1 MQAAPAGLR
10 LDNFRAVADRGQ
22 LPFDPIEEARRHW
35 LERWPGAAAPQMV
48 AVTSIMR
55 VHQILMARL
64 NELLEPFDLTFPRYE
79 VLMLLHFTG
88 QGSMP
93 VGKIGERLQV
103 HRTSVT
109 NSLDGL
115 EKAGLVRRAPH
126 EADRRAVLAAITA
139 AGHRTAEAAT
149 DVLNE
154 AGFGTAPLAVGELDD
169 LSATLRTLRAGAGDF
184 AP

>member
-1 MQAAPAGLR
+1 
-10 LDNFRAVADRGQ
+10 VADRGK
-22 LPFDPIEEARRHW
+22 LPFDPIEEARRQW
-35 LERWPGAAAPQMV
+35 TERWPGAAAPSMV

-64 NELLEPFDLTFPRYE
+64 NELLESFGLTFPRYE
-79 VLMLLHFTG
+79 VLMLLHFSG
-88 QGSMP
+88 KGSLP

-103 HRTSVT
+103 HRTSIT

-115 EKAGLVRRAPH
+115 EKSGLVRRVPH
-126 EADRRAVLAAITA
+126 QSDGRAVLAEITDSGREIAERATEALNA
-139 AGHRTAEAAT
+139 AE
-149 DVLNE
+149 
-154 AGFGTAPLAVGELDD
+154 FGTEPLAPADLEA

>member
-1 MQAAPAGLR
+1 
-10 LDNFRAVADRGQ
+10 VSERGQ

-35 LERWPGAAAPQMV
+35 AERWPGDAAPSMV

-64 NELLEPFDLTFPRYE
+64 NELLEPFALTFPRYE
-79 VLMLLHFTG
+79 VLMLLHFSG

-103 HRTSVT
+103 HRTSIT

-115 EKAGLVRRAPH
+115 EKAGLVRRSPH
-126 EADRRAVLAAITA
+126 HSDRRAILAAITA
-139 AGHRTAEAAT
+139 PGRKAAEAAT
-149 DVLNE
+149 TVLNE
-154 AGFGTAPLAVGELDD
+154 ANFGTEPLATEQLDD
-169 LSATLRTLRAGAGDF
+169 LFATLRTLRAGAGDF
-184 AP
+184 AA

>member
-1 MQAAPAGLR
+1 MPEQGK
-10 LDNFRAVADRGQ
+10 

-35 LERWPGAAAPQMV
+35 SERWPGEAAPSMV

-64 NELLEPFDLTFPRYE
+64 NDLLEPFGLTFPRYE
-79 VLMLLHFTG
+79 VLMLLHFSG

-103 HRTSVT
+103 HRTSIT

-115 EKAGLVRRAPH
+115 EKAGLVRRVPH
-126 EADRRAVLAAITA
+126 QSDRRAVLAGITA
-139 AGHRTAEAAT
+139 AGRESAEAAT
-149 DVLNE
+149 AVLNE
-154 AGFGTAPLAVGELDD
+154 ANFGTEPLATAQLDD
-169 LSATLRTLRAGAGDF
+169 LFATLRTLRAGAGDF
-184 AP
+184 AA